1 MFSAN
6 NRISGRQ
13 TFRLLT
19 YDLLGLGTLLVPTVL
34 AKTAGRDG
42 IFCIVIGVVAGLL
55 YLKLLG
61 GLVEDMGTSFPLY
74 LEQKLG
80 KFLGRALQVGYL
92 IYLVLLAGYTAYL
105 FADVVLTSLLREESF
120 YLVLVIIL
128 LLAAYGLW
136 GGIEGRARIY
146 EMLFWFIMIPLFLML
161 FFALDEIQ
169 VDYWVPVFTADW
181 KGILEG
187 SYYVFLCLSLV
198 FLVLFLGGYV
208 EKKQGLVL
216 AGKQA
221 LLFTGGV
228 HGVLYLILLGIFGAK
243 ALGTMDYPAVTM
255 MSTVKISGGFL
266 KRTDAFM
273 FAVWFFTLFALLNS
287 CIFYSG
293 NVLAHLAERIGGSVQ
308 QQKKERMASLVVL
321 AAVLALACCF
331 YRSRE
336 GLEVYRWFLWYVG
349 TPFLVLVP
357 LLLALWQFLSGKKFS
372 SGKKWRSGAKR
383 GIGMVVLALLSG
395 GVLSGCHTAE
405 LEDRNFPIEIAVQN
419 TKNFGE
425 EWLDAESAGNRMID
439 YSHLKVMILS
449 REFIEDEAAMDEFL
463 NLLEEKNE
471 VPRNT
476 YLVVAEDARE
486 IIELQDA
493 IGESVGN
500 YLEEQFENVSEVKKQ
515 AYPTIGMLY
524 QEKENQSETLFIPY
538 VVREDDKP
546 VVKHYYAWKRGQA
559 AGIVDN
565 ETALLSFFT
574 GNNMD
579 SHTITLRGGTI
590 VSLSAPHNEVTFR
603 ENGKQRE
610 ILVELHCSGEV
621 VSPGVGADVAEN
633 SSDTRA
639 ELALLEQQLAL
650 SMNEKAQAALRELRI
665 DVANSYR
672 KLGGIRRDWYQE
684 YQKYP
689 GNYEEDMDI
698 VYQVDIDWVNL

>member
-13 TFRLLT
+13 VFRLLT

-34 AKTAGRDG
+34 GQTAGRDG
-42 IFCIVIGVVAGLL
+42 IFCIAIGVIAGLL

-61 GLVEDMGTSFPLY
+61 GLVEDMETSFPLY
-74 LEQKLG
+74 LEQRLG
-80 KFLGRALQVGYL
+80 KFLGRILQAGYL

-105 FADVVLTSLLREESF
+105 FIDVVLTSLLREESF
-120 YLVLVIIL
+120 YLVLIIIL

-169 VDYWVPVFTADW
+169 VDYWTPVFTTDW
-181 KGILEG
+181 NGLFAG

-208 EKKQGLVL
+208 EKKQTLIL

-221 LLFTGGV
+221 LLFTGGI

-293 NVLAHLAERIGGSVQ
+293 NVLAHLAGRIGGSMEL
-308 QQKKERMASLVVL
+308 QKKERTSSLVVL
-321 AAVLALACCF
+321 AAVFALACCF
-331 YRSRE
+331 YRNGES
-336 GLEVYRWFLWYVG
+336 LEAYRWFLWYIG

-357 LLLALWQFLSGKKFS
+357 LLLAGCRLLSGKKRG
-372 SGKKWRSGAKR
+372 SGVKR
-383 GIGMVVLALLSG
+383 GIGMVVLVLLSG

-405 LEDRNFPIEIAVQN
+405 LEDRNFPIEIAVQD
-419 TKNFGE
+419 TENFGE

-476 YLVVAEDARE
+476 YLVVAEDAEE
-486 IIELQDA
+486 IIELQDTL
-493 IGESVGN
+493 GESVGN

-538 VVREDDKP
+538 VSKEDDKP
-546 VVKHYYAWKRGQA
+546 VVKHYYAWKRGYA

-574 GNNMD
+574 GNDMD
-579 SHTITLRGGTI
+579 AHTITLEGGTI

-603 ENGKQRE
+603 ESGKRRE
-610 ILVELHCSGEV
+610 ILVDVHCSGEV
-621 VSPGVGADVAEN
+621 VSPGIGADVAEN

-639 ELALLEQQLAL
+639 ELALLERQLAV
-650 SMNEKAQAALRELRI
+650 SMNEKAQAALGEKQI

-684 YQKYP
+684 YQNHP
-689 GNYEEDMDI
+689 GTYEEDMNI
-698 VYQVDIDWVNL
+698 VYQVEIDWVNL